1 MDEIKNTRLN
11 KILEKEKKKIKDLS
25 FLRDLKI
32 YHDRKAGKTYKAISK
47 EWKLSESQVFNI
59 ALKTE
64 RYLNKLLKQ

>member
-32 YHDRKAGKTYKAISK
+32 YFDRQSGKTYKAISK
-47 EWKLSESQVFNI
+47 EWKLSESQVFNL

>member
-32 YHDRKAGKTYKAISK
+32 YFDRQDGKTYKTISK